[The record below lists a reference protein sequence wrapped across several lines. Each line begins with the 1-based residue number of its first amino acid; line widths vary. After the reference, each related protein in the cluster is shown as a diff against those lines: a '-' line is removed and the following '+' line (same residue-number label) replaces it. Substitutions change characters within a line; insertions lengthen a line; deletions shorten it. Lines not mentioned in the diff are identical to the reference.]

1 MESTRRGRTF
11 RICALAFLTLLTVP
25 QLRAQVFEVNGGSS
39 SLYDAQGATITAR
52 GPSYDASLGA
62 GIVDGK
68 FVGGANLTKM
78 IGSNTYIAGS
88 DYIRFRLP
96 TDIFDSSAY
105 LVALGAGVTAK
116 LDDTDVFVFAGG
128 TSSDFSSPFVDGVRA
143 ESPSGILFLTHR
155 ISHFQFSSNMVF
167 SREITAIQSVQWQP
181 AEKTHLAVSFGAGA
195 SQPYGAASFDFLR
208 SWIDLK
214 AAYIDA
220 GSQFSRVAVNA
231 PLFSEPDRENVV
243 VSVHPMK
250 YFSVSAGRQ
259 NFLSPVSTSNE
270 TVRSTVDSL
279 AGNTVV
285 EGTSLSAS
293 FYHSTYLGNWNNATA
308 YTAGRSFFS
317 RVHTTASYLE
327 SRPSDAPT
335 TRAFLTNI
343 TETLSPR
350 LDVTELVSRSQGQTT
365 VSFGGGFLS
374 NIASISAE
382 YQTYYVPERN
392 NAPFEQALIMDV
404 QFHLIRG
411 VTLHGA
417 TFVAPDGSLRYT
429 ADEQTVV
436 TRQGSWGTANG
447 EPTLAQG
454 AIGSSL
460 LSGTVVDAEGHPIA
474 GAAIMV
480 DKLLVY
486 TNDDGVFFVRE
497 GKPRAH
503 LLKVLP
509 AQFLDGS
516 PWRVV
521 SAPAEVRS
529 SATSSSPDTVIVVER
544 AAQGATEDSVGRSE

>member
-1 MESTRRGRTF
+1 MESTEKGRKV
-11 RICALAFLTLLTVP
+11 RICALAFLVLLIVP
-25 QLRAQVFEVNGGSS
+25 RLRGQVFEVNGGSS

-62 GIVDGK
+62 GVVDGK

-78 IGSNTYIAGS
+78 IGNTTWVAGS

-105 LVALGAGVTAK
+105 LVALGAGVTTK
-116 LDDTDVFVFAGG
+116 LDDTDIFAFAGG
-128 TSSDFSSPFVDGVRA
+128 TSSNFSSPFVDGVRA
-143 ESPSGILFLTHR
+143 ESPSGILFLSHR
-155 ISHFQFSSNMVF
+155 IAHLQFSSNMVF
-167 SREITAIQSVQWQP
+167 SRQITAIQSVQWQP
-181 AEKTHLAVSFGAGA
+181 AEKTHLAVSLGAGA
-195 SQPYGAASFDFLR
+195 SQPYAAASFDFLR
-208 SWIDLK
+208 PWIDLK

-220 GSQFSRVAVNA
+220 GNQFRSVAVDA

-243 VSVHPMK
+243 VAVHPMK
-250 YFSVSAGRQ
+250 YFSISAGRQ
-259 NFLSPVSTSNE
+259 NFLSPLSSSSG
-270 TVRSTVDSL
+270 TVRSTVNSL
-279 AGNTVV
+279 AGNTQI

-293 FYHSTYLGNWNNATA
+293 FYHSSYLGNWNNATA
-308 YTAGRSFFS
+308 YTASRSVFS

-343 TETLSPR
+343 TETLTPR

-392 NAPFEQALIMDV
+392 NAPFEQALILDV
-404 QFHLIRG
+404 RLHVIHG

-429 ADEQTVV
+429 ADEQAVV
-436 TRQGSWGTANG
+436 TRQGSWGVPDG
-447 EPTLAQG
+447 EATLAQG

-460 LSGTVVDAEGHPIA
+460 LQGTVVDAGGHPVT
-474 GAAIMV
+474 GAAIMI

-486 TNDDGVFFVRE
+486 TNDDGIFFVRE
-497 GKPRAH
+497 RKPRTH
-503 LLKVLP
+503 LLKVVP

-516 PWRVV
+516 SWRVV
-521 SAPAEVRS
+521 SAPAEARS
-529 SATSSSPDTVIVVER
+529 SDASSGPDTVIVVER
-544 AAQGATEDSVGRSE
+544 AAQTGTENSVGKSE